1 MGQRKIRVGEL
12 ILRQLSEALHSRW
25 RAESVSITL
34 TEVDISPDL
43 RKARVYYS
51 AVGGRESVAKAGKL
65 LMSLRGELRRM
76 LGKEVVLKYT
86 PELQFIYDPSVDRGM
101 HLLSVMDEIAAS
113 ECENDCG
120 GAQGAAGEKEK

>member
-86 PELQFIYDPSVDRGM
+86 PELQFIYDPSVERGM
-101 HLLSVMDEIAAS
+101 HLLSVMDEIAAN

>member
-1 MGQRKIRVGEL
+1 
-12 ILRQLSEALHSRW
+12 
-25 RAESVSITL
+25 
-34 TEVDISPDL
+34 
-43 RKARVYYS
+43 
-51 AVGGRESVAKAGKL
+51 
-65 LMSLRGELRRM
+65 M

-86 PELQFIYDPSVDRGM
+86 RELQFIYDPSVERGM